1 MKTRRI
7 PEWLSELSPGK
18 YSLNKL
24 VDISHK
30 QKNSLCRT
38 LKNLNLRTTY
48 SILKDSPYPQAF
60 YYWPG
65 LERFL
70 KKNTSKN

>member
-1 MKTRRI
+1 MREKQI
-7 PEWLSELSPGK
+7 PEWLVNLTPGK
-18 YSLNKL
+18 YSLNEL
-24 VDISHK
+24 VTLSRK

-48 SILKDSPYPQAF
+48 SVIKKDSPYPQAF

-65 LERFL
+65 VEKYYKF
-70 KKNTSKN
+70 